1 MIDLQAEGRPR
12 LRTAAYLVILIM
24 TLFASLVLSTGI
36 ASAHEAHRKDMS
48 DAEIAEMRQAAE
60 TVHDGGIE
68 ASADGADSSGATDG
82 MMSADSQN
90 EMMDEH
96 LEGTAFRPT
105 DFLGRLHPALVHFP
119 IALFLAA
126 ALAELILF
134 ARPASG
140 LEPTVRFLIYTGA
153 AGGVIATL
161 LGWLAGG
168 VRMSDR
174 SETLGL
180 HRWTGTGIALAGV
193 VATIIVYR
201 AKSGRLLIRLL
212 LAGIATALLFQSYW
226 GAEMS
231 LGPNH
236 MNM

>member
-1 MIDLQAEGRPR
+1 MIDLQIDGQPR
-12 LRTAAYLVILIM
+12 LRTVGYLVILIV

-60 TVHDGGIE
+60 TVHDGGVK
-68 ASADGADSSGATDG
+68 ASAKAADGSGATNG
-82 MMSADSQN
+82 MMPADSHN
-90 EMMDEH
+90 DMTDDH
-96 LEGTAFRPT
+96 LEDAVFSPT

-126 ALAELILF
+126 GLAELILL

-153 AGGVIATL
+153 AGGVIAAL

-168 VRMSDR
+168 LRMSDR

-180 HRWTGTGIALAGV
+180 HRWTGTGIAVAGL
-193 VATIIVYR
+193 VAAILTYR
-201 AKSGRLLIRLL
+201 ANSDRTLLRIVI
-212 LAGIATALLFQSYW
+212 AGIAAALLFQGYW

-231 LGPNH
+231 MGPNH
-236 MNM
+236 MGM

>member
-1 MIDLQAEGRPR
+1 MNRWIAPLLLMLIVTMSLP
-12 LRTAAYLVILIM
+12 AAY
-24 TLFASLVLSTGI
+24 
-36 ASAHEAHRKDMS
+36 AHEAHRKDMS
-48 DAEIAEMRQAAE
+48 DAEIADMRQAAE
-60 TVHDGGIE
+60 TVQEGGIE
-68 ASADGADSSGATDG
+68 ASADRADNSVATDG
-82 MMSADSQN
+82 VMSADSHN

-96 LEGTAFRPT
+96 LEDAAFSPA

-140 LEPTVRFLIYTGA
+140 LEPTVRFLVYTGA
-153 AGGVIATL
+153 AGGVLATL

-168 VRMSDR
+168 IRMSDR

-180 HRWTGTGIALAGV
+180 HRWTGTSIAVAGLVAAILA
-193 VATIIVYR
+193 YR
-201 AKSGRLLIRLL
+201 AKPNRTLLRVVI
-212 LAGIATALLFQSYW
+212 AGIAAALLFQGYW

-231 LGPNH
+231 MGPNH
-236 MNM
+236 MGM

>member
-1 MIDLQAEGRPR
+1 MTKFIASL
-12 LRTAAYLVILIM
+12 LM
-24 TLFASLVLSTGI
+24 TLVVAMSVTS

-48 DAEIAEMRQAAE
+48 DAEMAEMRQAAE
-60 TVHDGGIE
+60 TVHNGGIE
-68 ASADGADSSGATDG
+68 ASAEAADRSGATDG
-82 MMSADSQN
+82 VMSADSHN
-90 EMMDEH
+90 EMTDEH
-96 LEGTAFRPT
+96 LEAVAFSPT

-119 IALFLAA
+119 IALFLVA

-140 LEPTVRFLIYTGA
+140 LEPTVRFLVYTGA

-168 VRMSDR
+168 IRMSDR

-180 HRWTGTGIALAGV
+180 HRWTGTGIALAGL
-193 VATIIVYR
+193 VAAFLVSREKANRNWLRIV
-201 AKSGRLLIRLL
+201 I
-212 LAGIATALLFQSYW
+212 AGIAAALIFQGYW

-236 MNM
+236 MGM

>member
-1 MIDLQAEGRPR
+1 MTKFIASL
-12 LRTAAYLVILIM
+12 LM
-24 TLFASLVLSTGI
+24 TLVVAMSVTS

-48 DAEIAEMRQAAE
+48 DADMAEMRQAAE
-60 TVHDGGIE
+60 TVHNGGIE
-68 ASADGADSSGATDG
+68 ASAEAADRSGATDG
-82 MMSADSQN
+82 VMSADSHN
-90 EMMDEH
+90 EMTDEH
-96 LEGTAFRPT
+96 LEGAAFSPT

-119 IALFLAA
+119 IALFLVA

-140 LEPTVRFLIYTGA
+140 LEPTVRFLVYTGA

-168 VRMSDR
+168 IRMSDR

-180 HRWTGTGIALAGV
+180 HRWTGTGIAVAGL
-193 VATIIVYR
+193 VAAFLVSREKANRNWLRIV
-201 AKSGRLLIRLL
+201 I
-212 LAGIATALLFQSYW
+212 AGIAAALIFQGYW

-236 MNM
+236 MGM

>member
-1 MIDLQAEGRPR
+1 MSRWL
-12 LRTAAYLVILIM
+12 
-24 TLFASLVLSTGI
+24 ASLMLMLIVTMSLPA

-48 DAEIAEMRQAAE
+48 DAEIAEMKQAAE
-60 TVHDGGIE
+60 TGHDGGIE
-68 ASADGADSSGATDG
+68 VPAAGGNGSSATDG
-82 MMSADSQN
+82 VMSTDSHN

-96 LEGTAFRPT
+96 LEGLAFSPT

-126 ALAELILF
+126 GLAELILF

-153 AGGVIATL
+153 GGGVIATV

-168 VRMSDR
+168 IRMFDR

-180 HRWTGTGIALAGV
+180 HRWTGTSIAVAGV
-193 VATIIVYR
+193 VAAILVHR
-201 AKSGRLLIRLL
+201 AKSDRSLLRIVI
-212 LAGIATALLFQSYW
+212 AGIAAALLFQGYW

-231 LGPNH
+231 MGPNH
-236 MNM
+236 MGM

>member
-1 MIDLQAEGRPR
+1 MSKFL
-12 LRTAAYLVILIM
+12 
-24 TLFASLVLSTGI
+24 ASLLLTLMFVMSVTT
-36 ASAHEAHRKDMS
+36 AYAHEAHRKDMS
-48 DAEIAEMRQAAE
+48 DAELAEMKQAADN
-60 TVHDGGIE
+60 VHDGATGT
-68 ASADGADSSGATDG
+68 SADGADSSDATNG
-82 MMSADSQN
+82 EMSADTHS
-90 EMMDEH
+90 EMVADHE
-96 LEGTAFRPT
+96 EGEAFSPT

-140 LEPTVRFLIYTGA
+140 LEPTVRFLVYTGA
-153 AGGVIATL
+153 AGGILAAL
-161 LGWLAGG
+161 LGWLAAGF
-168 VRMSDR
+168 RMSDR

-193 VATIIVYR
+193 VAAIITYR
-201 AKSGRLLIRLL
+201 AKPDRMLIRLL
-212 LAGIATALLFQSYW
+212 LAGLAVALLFQSYW

>member
-1 MIDLQAEGRPR
+1 
-12 LRTAAYLVILIM
+12 M
-24 TLFASLVLSTGI
+24 TRWFASLLLMFILATSLP
-36 ASAHEAHRKDMS
+36 AAYAHEAHRQDMS
-48 DAEIAEMRQAAE
+48 DAELAEMRQAAE
-60 TVHDGGIE
+60 EVHDGATGTTARE
-68 ASADGADSSGATDG
+68 AVIADPANGT
-82 MMSADSQN
+82 MSANIHS
-90 EMMDEH
+90 EMMLGHSEAD
-96 LEGTAFRPT
+96 AFHTT

-140 LEPTVRFLIYTGA
+140 LEPTVRFLVYTGA
-153 AGGVIATL
+153 AGGLLAAL
-161 LGWLAGG
+161 LGWLAAG

-180 HRWTGTGIALAGV
+180 HRWTGTGIALAGIL
-193 VATIIVYR
+193 AAAIIYR
-201 AKSGRLLIRLL
+201 AKSDRLLIRLV
-212 LAGIATALLFQSYW
+212 LAGIAFALLFQSYW